1 MPPVTPAL
9 TARVN
14 GQSVPMANL
23 VAPVIVHRDNNGE
36 NAAVQQRAGKTA
48 KSDAV
53 AEAFTIVPRDNGK
66 WQSNLPPPRFRVEP
80 VDSGFRVR
88 LDYYDQTGIRCRPY
102 CCYLN
107 AKEGDS
113 LRKTS
118 FEDATPV
125 ILKRVKERRPKNDA
139 EREKI
144 AAIVAILERLS

>member
-1 MPPVTPAL
+1 
-9 TARVN
+9 
-14 GQSVPMANL
+14 MANL
-23 VAPVIVHRDNNGE
+23 VAPVIVPMDNNGE
-36 NAAVQQRAGKTA
+36 NAAVWQRAGKTA
-48 KSDAV
+48 KSDAI
-53 AEAFTIVPRDNGK
+53 AEAFTVVPRDGEK
-66 WQSNLPPPRFRVEP
+66 WQSSLPTPRFRVEP
-80 VDSGFRVR
+80 VDSGFRAR

-118 FEDATPV
+118 FEDAIPV

-144 AAIVAILERLS
+144 AAIIAILERLS